1 MNTSGFVLKTK
12 YVADKSD
19 LQKKIRDTSGL
30 FKNIY
35 YNSKIT
41 EIESKI
47 PTISGLATNA
57 PLTTVG
63 NKIAK
68 IRKLVKKTNQNTKSA
83 GLEKKLGDHDH
94 DKYIATPE
102 FTNLATRFFTA
113 RLAQANLATKTDFDN
128 KLKSPNQ
135 KNNSNQTKHLVVEN
149 E

>member
-1 MNTSGFVLKTK
+1 MYEKLVAEVNNMNTSGFVLKTK

-30 FKNIY
+30 FKNTY

-68 IRKLVKKTNQNTKSA
+68 IRKLVKKQIRTQKLLDLKKNLVIMIMINILLPQN
-83 GLEKKLGDHDH
+83 LL
-94 DKYIATPE
+94 I
-102 FTNLATRFFTA
+102 
-113 RLAQANLATKTDFDN
+113 
-128 KLKSPNQ
+128 
-135 KNNSNQTKHLVVEN
+135 
-149 E
+149 